1 MKYVV
6 YVKYVLYKKLTIC
19 KKETIETND
28 PELNYMHD
36 S

>member
-6 YVKYVLYKKLTIC
+6 YVKYVLYEKLTIC

-28 PELNYMHD
+28 PEFKLYA
-36 S
+36 